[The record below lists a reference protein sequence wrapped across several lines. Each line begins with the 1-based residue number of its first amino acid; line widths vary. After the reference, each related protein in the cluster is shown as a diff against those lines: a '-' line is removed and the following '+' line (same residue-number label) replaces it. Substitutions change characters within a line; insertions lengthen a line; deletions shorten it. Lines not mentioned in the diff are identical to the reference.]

1 MCECVSWIEKDS
13 KVYFLTPEDI
23 DSKFGKEKLEGC
35 IDNDYIGHGAI
46 RKFYGVENGKEM
58 ENQHFWDGNIP
69 KEIKEAWNSG
79 SLSGMLKYLQYDDI
93 QYIIENAPEPFWKY
107 VLNIKYSKKNLAEMK
122 TDSNWI
128 NRMIAHAKDGTL
140 AEMKD
145 DADRDNRLIAH
156 ASDGSLAEMK
166 NDRNRINRMI
176 AHALSGTLAEMK
188 DDSGWINRL
197 IAHAI
202 SGTLAEMKNVEL
214 PIIN

>member
-79 SLSGMLKYLQYDDI
+79 SLSGMLNYPRWHLSRDEKC
-93 QYIIENAPEPFWKY
+93 
-107 VLNIKYSKKNLAEMK
+107 
-122 TDSNWI
+122 
-128 NRMIAHAKDGTL
+128 RIAYYKLKHPA
-140 AEMKD
+140 
-145 DADRDNRLIAH
+145 
-156 ASDGSLAEMK
+156 
-166 NDRNRINRMI
+166 
-176 AHALSGTLAEMK
+176 
-188 DDSGWINRL
+188 
-197 IAHAI
+197 
-202 SGTLAEMKNVEL
+202 
-214 PIIN
+214 